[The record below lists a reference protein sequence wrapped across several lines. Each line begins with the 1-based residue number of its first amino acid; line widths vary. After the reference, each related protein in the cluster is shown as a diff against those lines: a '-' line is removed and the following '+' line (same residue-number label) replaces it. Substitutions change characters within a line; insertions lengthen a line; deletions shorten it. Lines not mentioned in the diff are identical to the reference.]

1 MIGGCRSVVSAG
13 PPAAN
18 HSLVKLRSEV
28 VNQGMY
34 MYVTFLFWT
43 SFNIQLI
50 GVSEP
55 RGLYA
60 MILDVYN
67 MYIALTL

>member
-1 MIGGCRSVVSAG
+1 
-13 PPAAN
+13 
-18 HSLVKLRSEV
+18 
-28 VNQGMY
+28 
-34 MYVTFLFWT
+34 MYVTFLSWT